1 MTYNEG
7 KKPLIIFGVNMDK
20 FHNDIKLLGKLPK
33 FCHNLLFKPLNKNVD
48 DDKND
53 IFEDN
58 INIHTISNRK
68 NYRLKRNEVSKL
80 IERLTKVKPKKKSN
94 KIKFDLF
101 LKNNNINIDQSDLSP
116 ATLSFSSRES
126 NKERNIVN
134 CKLKKKKFFRN
145 AFNISSSDKKNFDTS
160 YINNLSQSRIINESK
175 ISLQKSNRNEYIKKW
190 DLPKII
196 KFDKIIGR
204 EKEKPKAPHKF
215 KKVEVAK
222 RFYSPKFDYIYSS
235 NSFSPVNYTPHYVKD
250 FNKVKSNLT
259 RKTIC
264 NFEKMRNSSSKGLYL
279 FDVINDE
286 KKRKEQLHLKKM
298 KEKYGKLFDF
308 LNYDINKH
316 KLRLLLLNK
325 NIKDL

>member
-7 KKPLIIFGVNMDK
+7 KKPMIIFGVDMDK
-20 FHNDIKLLGKLPK
+20 FHDDIKLLGKLPK
-33 FCHNLLFKPLNKNVD
+33 FCHNLLLKPLDRDVD
-48 DDKND
+48 NYKND
-53 IFEDN
+53 IFKES
-58 INIHTISNRK
+58 INIRTISNRHQK
-68 NYRLKRNEVSKL
+68 RLKRNEVCKL
-80 IERLTKVKPKKKSN
+80 IERLTKVKPKKKNN

-126 NKERNIVN
+126 KKERNIVN
-134 CKLKKKKFFRN
+134 CKLKKKKFLRN
-145 AFNISSSDKKNFDTS
+145 VFNISSTDKKNFDTS

-175 ISLQKSNRNEYIKKW
+175 ISLQKPNKNEYIKKW

-196 KFDKIIGR
+196 KFDKSIGR
-204 EKEKPKAPHKF
+204 EKEKPKNPHKF
-215 KKVEVAK
+215 KKMEVAK

-235 NSFSPVNYTPHYVKD
+235 NSFSRVNYTPHYIKD

-264 NFEKMRNSSSKGLYL
+264 NSEKMRNSSSKGLYL

-286 KKRKEQLHLKKM
+286 KRRKEQLHLKKM

-308 LNYDINKH
+308 LNFDVNKH
-316 KLRLLLLNK
+316 KLRLFLLNK